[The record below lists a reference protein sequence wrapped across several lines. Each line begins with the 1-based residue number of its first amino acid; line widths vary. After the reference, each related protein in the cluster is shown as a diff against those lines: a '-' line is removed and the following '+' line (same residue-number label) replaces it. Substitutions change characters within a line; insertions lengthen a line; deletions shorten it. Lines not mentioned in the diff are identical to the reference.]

1 MRQEDWQIF
10 SVLTDKVF
18 NRYQA
23 GRMRNI
29 HTTKEK
35 EHDFSQGNIPGNIL
49 RLSLPLIAAQFI
61 NVLYNIVDRMYI
73 GRIPGAD
80 TAALTGVGV
89 CFPVITVIMAFAFLV
104 GTGGPPLCSIARGR
118 QENEKAEHIMGNS
131 FTLLVATGIVL
142 ILLGFLVKRPLLYA
156 LGASDVT
163 FPYADQYISIYLLG
177 SVFVMISI
185 GMNGFINCQG
195 FAGIGMLTVVIGA
208 VLNIIL
214 DPVFI
219 FLLHR
224 GVQGAAAAT
233 VLSQAVSAGWI
244 LRFLT
249 GKQTHLKLRPAYWK
263 PDLACVR
270 EIVSLGL
277 SGFIMQA
284 TNCMVQIVCNVTLHN
299 FGGDIYVG
307 IMTIINSVR
316 EVLTVPVNGLT
327 QGAQPVIGFNY
338 GAKEYTRVKQG
349 IKFMSVICICYTSL
363 VWLLTL
369 IIPEMFIHLFNGSK
383 ELVAVGVPAMRIYFF
398 GFCFMSLQFAGQTVF
413 TGLGKA
419 KQAIFFSLFRKAVIV
434 VPLTLLLPHIAG
446 LGVNGVFLAEPV
458 SNFIGGTACF
468 VTMFYIM
475 WPALSD

>member
-1 MRQEDWQIF
+1 M
-10 SVLTDKVF
+10 KH
-18 NRYQA
+18 
-23 GRMRNI
+23 I
-29 HTTKEK
+29 HTTKEND
-35 EHDFSQGNIPGNIL
+35 HDFSQGSIPGNIL
-49 RLSLPLIAAQFI
+49 RLSLPLMAAQFI

-80 TAALTGVGV
+80 TAALTGMGV

-131 FTLLVATGIVL
+131 FILLTGTGIVL
-142 ILLGFLVKRPLLYA
+142 ILLGLLVKKPLLYA

-177 SVFVMISI
+177 SVFVMIAV

-208 VLNIIL
+208 VINIIL

-219 FLLHR
+219 FLLHM

-233 VLSQAVSAGWI
+233 VISQAVSAGWI

-249 GKQTHLKLRPAYWK
+249 GKQTHLRLRTSNWKLELSY
-263 PDLACVR
+263 VR
-270 EIVSLGL
+270 EILSLGL

-284 TNCMVQIVCNVTLHN
+284 TNCIVQIVCNVTLHN

-307 IMTIINSVR
+307 VMTIIHSVR
-316 EVLTVPVNGLT
+316 EVLSVPVNGLT

-338 GAKEYTRVKQG
+338 GAKKYTRVKQG
-349 IKFMSVICICYTSL
+349 IKFMSVICIGYTIL
-363 VWLLTL
+363 VWIVTMM
-369 IIPEMFIHLFNGSK
+369 IPGAFIALFNGSK
-383 ELVAVGVPAMRIYFF
+383 DLMEVGVHAMRIYFF
-398 GFCFMSLQFAGQTVF
+398 GFCFMSLQFSGQTVF

-419 KQAIFFSLFRKAVIV
+419 KQAIFFSLFRKVVIV
-434 VPLTLLLPHIAG
+434 VPLTLLLPHVAG
-446 LGVNGVFLAEPV
+446 LGVDGVFLAEPV

-468 VTMFYIM
+468 VTMFCIM
-475 WPALSD
+475 WPALSDEKSK